1 MLKQDLLLM
10 KQAYCSRVFGGR
22 KMCKVHPVNGDGSG
36 LRANDIVCAVARSQF
51 ETLELVHTD
60 F

>member
-1 MLKQDLLLM
+1 
-10 KQAYCSRVFGGR
+10 
-22 KMCKVHPVNGDGSG
+22 MCKVHPVNGDGSG